1 MALES
6 LFSLFMP
13 PFVAFSSTAFLVFLG
28 PSCSR
33 SSFGSTFGFSSGFV
47 VLKKGAGGRILL
59 ARLGRI
65 QAGKSVL
72 VNVDLAPAME
82 DILVGKTA
90 NEMHETGDLSW
101 VKQEDLIVFPNLALF
116 SNFIDPITPI
126 TVFRFRD

>member
-6 LFSLFMP
+6 LFSLPMP
-13 PFVAFSSTAFLVFLG
+13 SFVAFSSAAFLVFLG

-72 VNVDLAPAME
+72 VNVDRAPAME

-101 VKQEDLIVFPNLALF
+101 VKQEVLVALLYLPLF
-116 SNFIDPITPI
+116 SNFVDRITPI
-126 TVFRFRD
+126 PVSRFRD